1 MNTDRIGA
9 IAVVAGPLIVL
20 GAILWHPF
28 IPDLTDN
35 ADVVRHL
42 QENTARWLGAHF
54 LVALGSAV
62 LLLGFLAVRAHVRT
76 TVGREP
82 WTARAIAPLVVGS
95 ILFAMLP
102 AMEIAMLAVDKAGGD
117 LLATQNALNTWFR
130 PILLMGSV
138 IFGVGTILFTVGVYK
153 ANILPTGVSRLVVV
167 AFVVSAASRLPF
179 TLALIIGIVALN
191 VAMLPLAVTM
201 WNAAGADRPQGLAA

>member
-1 MNTDRIGA
+1 MNADRIGA
-9 IAVVAGPLIVL
+9 IAVVAGPLTLL

-28 IPDLTDN
+28 IPDLTNN
-35 ADVVRHL
+35 ADVVQHL
-42 QENTARWLGAHF
+42 QANTGRWFGAHL

-82 WTARAIAPLVVGS
+82 WTGRAIAPLVVGS

-102 AMEIAMLAVDKAGGD
+102 AMEIAMLAVEGTGGD
-117 LLATQNALNTWFR
+117 LLATQNALDTWFK
-130 PILLMGSV
+130 PILFAGALLLGVGSV
-138 IFGVGTILFTVGVYK
+138 LFAVGVHR
-153 ANILPTGVSRLVVV
+153 ANILPRPASRTMLA
-167 AFVVSAASRLPF
+167 AFAVSALSRVPF

-201 WNAAGADRPQGLAA
+201 WKAGGADRPAGLAA